1 MKPRV
6 CPCIITGRT
15 TRDSDLS
22 GMKVWVSSSGLRAP
36 TSKCAEAKEE

>member
-6 CPCIITGRT
+6 CPHITGRT

-22 GMKVWVSSSGLRAP
+22 GMKVWVSSPGLRAP
-36 TSKCAEAKEE
+36 TSKCTEAKEE